1 MNRLNKCGE
10 LLKLGFRFDHGATE
24 RGYVSR
30 KIECKVVPYVGR
42 FGIGVKLLY
51 PRCDTTQYVYN
62 GYYIMDSGIVIF
74 KSKHSG
80 HEERAYYDSFK
91 NRKKSYVITINGHTR
106 EYPKKEYDI
115 MLEGWNELCN

>member
-1 MNRLNKCGE
+1 MNKYDE
-10 LLKLGFRFDHGATE
+10 LIKLGFRFDHGATE

-51 PRCDTTQYVYN
+51 PRCDSTQYVYN
-62 GYYIMDSGIVIF
+62 GYYIMDSGVLIF
-74 KSKHSG
+74 KNKYSG
-80 HEERAYYDSFK
+80 LEERAYYDFFK
-91 NRKKSYVITINGHTR
+91 NRKKSYVITINGYTR
-106 EYPKKEYDI
+106 EYPKKEYTI